1 MAELGA
7 YTAVAE
13 EGVIGSEIAARR
25 QPDLVNSDARQ
36 EDEA

>member
-1 MAELGA
+1 MAEIGA
-7 YTAVAE
+7 HAALAE
-13 EGVIGSEIAARR
+13 EGVIGSEIAARP